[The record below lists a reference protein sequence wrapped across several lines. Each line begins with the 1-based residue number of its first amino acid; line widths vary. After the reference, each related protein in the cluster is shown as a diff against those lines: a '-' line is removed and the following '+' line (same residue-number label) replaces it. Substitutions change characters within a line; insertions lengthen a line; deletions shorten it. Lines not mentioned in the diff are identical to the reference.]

1 MRKSIALGTFAAL
14 AAGSVGAGALDSVP
28 SMRGSDTLKNITTA
42 MVAQCTAMG
51 TYPVDNNP
59 AQAGNQ
65 PILYDGTGSSS
76 GENGLKPA
84 ASLQWIAPMSRALGT
99 GICDAAAPKAGA
111 EGIVFALDGLS
122 IAFGPVT
129 GNPTSGPTGTEGA
142 PLLTGATQG
151 VDYTGTAGVSS
162 NVWRTVLREVY
173 AGMGASGNN
182 IYARDCN
189 SAARRALVSNWDNL
203 FAGANPGTVCTD
215 SNPDAATTEA
225 GLRHAFRRD
234 EESGT
239 TDVFLA
245 QLSLPAVNF
254 QQTGL
259 GNSSVVPTG
268 STPTQQ
274 VVYRALANS
283 PFCNVRRPED
293 DYQPVAKGGSQ
304 IPPMYSVGVPAA
316 AGTGLGLVPYD
327 AALGDNA
334 RFLSPYL
341 PEQMDQDPIRRRCF
355 GPKVTIGDSP
365 SAPREEVCSAD
376 GNLGLVLPIN
386 PPTGI
391 SQAARYPTIACEDT
405 RDFEFGPAPTR
416 PTGDAVRC
424 PNGDAPQDG
433 KCLLPTRTDPTQPGG
448 FAFDCLNNGLN
459 APAAIYDTDTN
470 GSEYPDAPGT
480 DGILDA
486 DGRAY
491 NLILRQAN
499 GTIRT
504 QNRPNPIALGT
515 MSMPLVGT
523 FYRLHSSRSGRPSP
537 NHTAVCASQDDATDQ
552 IGCLVQANPCSMG
565 FAGGGAITNNPGT
578 VAALVN
584 GVAPTATNVQ
594 ALVVGGTT
602 YPIARKLYLN
612 TIRGFDSLLTSSD
625 PAAPTGKDAELDL
638 AKCFANLPFSATP
651 TLGTFVDVASS
662 AFGFV
667 ALPAPVGGG
676 NASAICEDFVDSA
689 CSGVTGNVD
698 ACKNNPAG
706 IPSSACNN
714 GYRDGDETG
723 VDVCPAVRPTCN
735 AGTCQ

>member
-28 SMRGSDTLKNITTA
+28 SMRGSDTLKDITTNI
-42 MVAQCTAMG
+42 VSQCTALG
-51 TYPVDNNP
+51 TYPADNDP
-59 AQAGNQ
+59 AKAGNQ
-65 PILYDGTGSSS
+65 PIVYDGTGSSNGES
-76 GENGLKPA
+76 GMKSLTA
-84 ASLQWIAPMSRALGT
+84 LQWVAPMSRALGT

-111 EGIVFALDGLS
+111 EGLVFALDGLS

-129 GNPTSGPTGTEGA
+129 GNPTAGPTGAEGA
-142 PLLTGATQG
+142 ALLTGPTG
-151 VDYTGTAGVSS
+151 GIDYTGSVGVSS

-173 AGMGASGNN
+173 TGMGATGNN

-189 SAARRALVSNWDNL
+189 SASRRAIVNSWDAL

-215 SNPDAATTEA
+215 SNPDAAVTEP

-268 STPTQQ
+268 STATQQ

-293 DYQPVAKGGSQ
+293 DYAPVSKSGSQ
-304 IPPMYSVGVPAA
+304 IPPMYNVGTPAA
-316 AGTGLGLVPYD
+316 AGPGLGLVPYD
-327 AALGDNA
+327 AAIGDNA
-334 RFLSPYL
+334 RFLSPYM

-355 GPKVTIGDSP
+355 GPKVTIADSP

-376 GNLGLVLPIN
+376 GALGLVLPIN
-386 PPTGI
+386 PPPTI
-391 SQAARYPTIACEDT
+391 SNAARYPSIACEDT
-405 RDFEFGPAPTR
+405 RDFEFGPAATR

-459 APAAIYDTDTN
+459 TPAAIYDSDTN

-504 QNRPNPIALGT
+504 QNRPNPIALGS
-515 MSMPLVGT
+515 MSIPLVGT
-523 FYRLHSSRSGRPSP
+523 FYRIHSTRSGRPAP
-537 NHTAVCASQDDATDQ
+537 NNTVACSSQDDATDH

-565 FAGGGAITNNPGT
+565 YAGGGAISNNPGT

-584 GVAPTATNVQ
+584 GVAPTTATVQ

-602 YPIARKLYLN
+602 YPIARKLYVNSL
-612 TIRGFDSLLTSSD
+612 RGFDSLLTSSD
-625 PAAPTGKDAELDL
+625 PAAPTGKDAEFDL
-638 AKCFANLPFSATP
+638 VKCFANLPFSTAAGFGTP
-651 TLGTFVDVASS
+651 VNVASPY
-662 AFGFV
+662 GFV
-667 ALPAPVGGG
+667 PVPAPVGGG
-676 NASAICEDFVDSA
+676 NATALCEDFTDSA
-689 CSGVTGNVD
+689 CAGVTGNAD
-698 ACKNNPAG
+698 ACKANPAG
-706 IPSSACNN
+706 LPSSACNN

-723 VDVCPAVRPTCN
+723 VDVCPAARPTCV
-735 AGTCQ
+735 AGACQ

>member
-84 ASLQWIAPMSRALGT
+84 AALQWIAPMSRALGT

-151 VDYTGTAGVSS
+151 VDYTGAAGVSS

-173 AGMGASGNN
+173 AGMGASGSN

-254 QQTGL
+254 QQTAL
-259 GNSSVVPTG
+259 GGSSVVPTG

-293 DYQPVAKGGSQ
+293 DYQPVAKSGSQ

-365 SAPREEVCSAD
+365 NAPREEVCSAD

-638 AKCFANLPFSATP
+638 AKCFSNLPFSATP

-676 NASAICEDFVDSA
+676 SASAICEDFVDSA

-714 GYRDGDETG
+714 GYKDGDETG
-723 VDVCPAVRPTCN
+723 VDVCPAARPTCN